1 MPVKRLGAGTRRKA
15 IIAAATKL
23 AQRHGYTNITR
34 EAVAVEA
41 ACSPATVSVYFPLF
55 GDVKRMVLKEAIAT
69 SNLTIL
75 AQGLA
80 ARDRVALRAPD
91 ELKKKAIA
99 TLFQ

>member
-23 AQRHGYTNITR
+23 AMKHGYSNITR
-34 EAVAVEA
+34 EAVATEA

-55 GDVKRMVLKEAIAT
+55 GDVKRQVMREAIEA
-69 SNLTIL
+69 SNLAII

-80 ARDRVALRAPD
+80 VRDRLAMRAPD
-91 ELKKKAIA
+91 GLKRKAIES
-99 TLFQ
+99 LFQ